1 MIAITVVSAGEVHE
15 DDASRTCW
23 TGGEIIEEGLVG
35 GRIEMST
42 RLRGGEYVL
51 DCCIVETKWTTKF
64 IEQLGLTVGEGKL
77 QPDKYGTVRLMH
89 DQLLTQGLKK
99 GVVKALNRLKM
110 LDGLVQ
116 RLVSRRL
123 KLTG

>member
-1 MIAITVVSAGEVHE
+1 
-15 DDASRTCW
+15 
-23 TGGEIIEEGLVG
+23 
-35 GRIEMST
+35 MST

-51 DCCIVETKWTTKF
+51 DCCRVETKWTTKF

-123 KLTG
+123 KLTQQRQHLMAHLVATVL